1 MKGLPLYLVCWA
13 TALLFG
19 AVPNAIGQYYLTG
32 TTLKNEKD
40 PAPYVKMK
48 LHSNGA
54 LHRSGSTG
62 DFGIPSSRKTDTVTC
77 WTDQFD
83 TIVIALQSGIPNKIV
98 MQSKAAIAKELLES
112 GKLSSLTPMLANG
125 DDAFYYSNMGETY
138 AALVQNRFLKTA
150 QHPQTGFSPNTNK
163 ASYANIRRFIENKS
177 PVNPNAVR
185 LEEMINYFSLHGAP
199 PPADHQTFALQNS
212 VTDCPWNPAHRLL
225 IVHARAKTIDLQ
237 HIPPANLVFLID
249 NSGSMDMPNRMP
261 LLKSAFSKL
270 VETLRPQDKV
280 TIVTYGGIAGLWLPP
295 TPGHMKDSIR
305 QSIETIEPGGATA
318 GSGGIKLAYELAE
331 KTALTGGNNR
341 VILATDGDFN
351 VGITQE
357 KELED
362 LIKRYRETGI
372 KLTCL
377 GVGMGNLKDSKIEAL
392 AREGQGTYAY
402 LDSEQEAE
410 KVLVT
415 ELTQNLYSVAS
426 GTTVHINMNPA
437 AVNTYKL
444 LGYENRRGAVQ
455 SEQPMLVGGDIGS
468 GFSINAVFEI
478 APGDTNLAKSKGLGS
493 LTLQYIPAGAI
504 TIQKDSLLLKWNYL
518 PLEQSSS
525 AIRLIT
531 GLTLFGQMLRKEEAT
546 SHMLFQD
553 LQTLVMQSIDNTQ
566 WQQVQLAQLIQKA
579 VALQPQQQ
587 TEKNRKRHKKRAG

>member
-1 MKGLPLYLVCWA
+1 MKGLPLHWFCSCS
-13 TALLFG
+13 LLFG
-19 AVPNAIGQYYLTG
+19 PATGVLAQYYLTG
-32 TTLKNEKD
+32 TTLKNQKD

-77 WTDQFD
+77 WTDQYD
-83 TIVIALQSGIPNKIV
+83 TIVVPLQSGVHNTIT
-98 MQSKAAIAKELLES
+98 MQSKAAIAKEQLES
-112 GKLSSLTPMLANG
+112 GKLSSLTPMLAFA

-185 LEEMINYFSLHGAP
+185 IEEMINYFSLHGAP
-199 PPADHQTFALQNS
+199 PPAGNETFSIQNS
-212 VTDCPWNPAHRLL
+212 ITDCPWNPEHHLL

-261 LLKSAFSKL
+261 LLKSAFGKL

-295 TPGHMKDSIR
+295 TPGHLKDSIKR
-305 QSIETIEPGGATA
+305 SIENIEPGGATA
-318 GSGGIKLAYELAE
+318 GSGGIKLAYELAA
-331 KTALTGGNNR
+331 KTALAGGNNR

-415 ELTQNLYSVAS
+415 ELTQNLYSVAA
-426 GTTVHINMNPA
+426 GTTVHINLNPA
-437 AVNTYKL
+437 AVHSYKL
-444 LGYENRRGAVQ
+444 LGYENRRGALQ

-478 APGDTNLAKSKGLGS
+478 ASGDTALAKINGLGS
-493 LTLQYIPAGAI
+493 LSMQYIPAGASMV
-504 TIQKDSLLLKWNYL
+504 QKDSLPLQWNYL
-518 PLEQSSS
+518 PLGQSPP
-525 AIRLIT
+525 ATRLIAS
-531 GLTLFGQMLRKEEAT
+531 LALFGQMLRKEEAT
-546 SHMLFQD
+546 SHMRYDD
-553 LQTLVMQSIDNTQ
+553 LISLVQSAADATQ

-579 VALQPQQQ
+579 AALQPPQQP
-587 TEKNRKRHKKRAG
+587 ERSKKRHKKRAGL

>member
-1 MKGLPLYLVCWA
+1 MKGLSLHWFFICTLLLGPA
-13 TALLFG
+13 SEAL
-19 AVPNAIGQYYLTG
+19 AQYYLTG
-32 TTLKNEKD
+32 TTLKNQKE
-40 PAPYVKMK
+40 PAPYVKMR

-77 WTDQFD
+77 WSDQYD
-83 TIVIALQSGIPNKIV
+83 TIVVPLHSGVHNTII
-98 MQSKAAIAKELLES
+98 MQSKATIAKQQLES
-112 GKLSSLTPMLANG
+112 GKLSSLTPMLAFA
-125 DDAFYYSNMGETY
+125 DDHFYYSNLGETY

-185 LEEMINYFSLHGAP
+185 IEEMINYFSLHVAP
-199 PPADHQTFALQNS
+199 PPKGNETFSIQNS
-212 VTDCPWNPAHRLL
+212 ITDCPWNPAHHLL
-225 IVHARAKTIDLQ
+225 IIHARAKTIDLQ

-261 LLKSAFSKL
+261 LLKSAFGKL

-280 TIVTYGGIAGLWLPP
+280 AIVTYGGVAGLWLPP
-295 TPGHMKDSIR
+295 TPGHLKDSIKR
-305 QSIETIEPGGATA
+305 SIESIEPGGATA
-318 GSGGIKLAYELAE
+318 GSGGIKLAYELAA
-331 KTALTGGNNR
+331 KNAIAGGNNR

-351 VGITQE
+351 VGITHE

-362 LIKRYRETGI
+362 LIKSYRNTGI

-415 ELTQNLYSVAS
+415 ELTQNLYSVAA
-426 GTTVHINMNPA
+426 GTTVHITLNPA
-437 AVNTYKL
+437 AVHSYKL
-444 LGYENRRGAVQ
+444 LGYENRRSALQ
-455 SEQPMLVGGDIGS
+455 SEQPILVGGDIGS

-478 APGDTNLAKSKGLGS
+478 ASGDTAFAKTNGLGS
-493 LTLQYIPAGAI
+493 LSLQYLPVGANV
-504 TIQKDSLLLKWNYL
+504 IQKDSLLLQWNYRPFDESPPAL
-518 PLEQSSS
+518 K
-525 AIRLIT
+525 LIAS
-531 GLTLFGQMLRKEEAT
+531 LAMFGQMLRKEEAT
-546 SHMLFQD
+546 SHMTYKD
-553 LQTLVMQSIDNTQ
+553 LVSFVQSAIDTTQ
-566 WQQVQLAQLIQKA
+566 WEQLQLLQLIQKA
-579 VALQPQQQ
+579 AAQQPPQQP
-587 TEKNRKRHKKRAG
+587 KRRKKQSQKRTGL